1 MKKVLCFAAFAFA
14 ASASSFVSAVEGDY
28 YYRVGPTCDISAPN
42 SVSDS
47 KLLTLTGKRSQS
59 RVKLNLSLLGNYSDE
74 GLAYLQAAQKDMQI
88 AIIEP
93 ASKKLKPFSHD
104 HMYIIGK
111 EKLRLSEL
119 GDLPSILAGSEALS
133 KAYQRKVEALSEKW
147 GLSPDDK
154 IIVQTGARVLI
165 REETNEVFLKSFFTS
180 FDAARVEKN
189 LLTINHH
196 KPMMKSLETAYH
208 QSATQGACAASL

>member
-1 MKKVLCFAAFAFA
+1 MRKVLYFAAFALV
-14 ASASSFVSAVEGDY
+14 ASTSFVNAAEGDY
-28 YYRVGPTCDISAPN
+28 YYRVGATCDTGVPS

-47 KLLTLTGKRSQS
+47 KLLTLSGKRDQS
-59 RVKLNLSLLGNYSDE
+59 RVRLNLSLLGNYSDE

-93 ASKKLKPFSHD
+93 ASKKLMPYSHD

-111 EKLRLSEL
+111 EKLPLSEL
-119 GDLPSILAGSEALS
+119 GNLPSVLAGSEALA
-133 KAYQRKVEALSEKW
+133 KAYQGRVKALSTQW
-147 GLSPDDK
+147 GLFPDDK
-154 IIVQTGARVLI
+154 IIVQTGVRVLI

-180 FDAARVEKN
+180 FDAARIEKN

-208 QSATQGACAASL
+208 QRATQVACAVSL